1 MTEQWAD
8 VTLLQHLEDLAA
20 RLEVKIRHEALADD
34 ELFIHSGG
42 CRILGRHLIIFDP
55 RCPTGE
61 RSRILAREL
70 SQYNLEDVY
79 VLPRVREFISLQAP
93 FREKNRPQT

>member
-1 MTEQWAD
+1 
-8 VTLLQHLEDLAA
+8 
-20 RLEVKIRHEALADD
+20 
-34 ELFIHSGG
+34 
-42 CRILGRHLIIFDP
+42 LIIFDP